1 MSNNDNTSPKKSL
14 TEALEDITEAA
25 QEIGDNVVGPITV
38 KAKDTARAIAKR
50 EAISAARNI
59 HVEWLTVGRSQW
71 LYGEQRKLNRMEA
84 HELEFHLRRMW
95 AITLLDNMQ
104 SYGFNWEGI
113 RKLTG
118 KTRQTWNNVTNSG
131 FVPLDVLK
139 LPTDSKRRQDA
150 IAAQR
155 YRPVTNAFIRKVV
168 TEIQKANYSVHTNAL
183 LYAFTHG
190 LTVWSNDFLDQH
202 GTDDWVVDRLGTD
215 GLTYFNDAKDEDVS
229 ACCALKGP
237 DGDTV
242 QMDMFPLL
250 GIDDRVVNDHFAHE
264 AVIDVELCAYG
275 YADDKTK
282 QPNERAKMALERWR
296 NERAA
301 IAGRDD
307 FIEYE
312 PTDPNEFRA
321 PKAPQEKPVQPTVK
335 IGSNSEDTTD
345 SIIKRDDGTPP
356 NADLGGFYIFNRPI
370 ELLPQ
375 MADDKGQ
382 IKLTV
387 VVQMDEDGK
396 KPKGVVTTDN
406 KGWFHWS

>member
-1 MSNNDNTSPKKSL
+1 MSNNDKTPPKKSL

-25 QEIGDNVVGPITV
+25 QEINDNVVGPIKV
-38 KAKDTARAIAKR
+38 KAKNTARAIAQR
-50 EAISAARNI
+50 EAVKAARNH
-59 HVEWLTVGRSQW
+59 HVEALTVGRNVW
-71 LYGEQRKLNRMEA
+71 WRGEQIRLGQEA
-84 HELEFHLRRMW
+84 RHELEFHLRRMW
-95 AITLLDNMQ
+95 AITFLANMK
-104 SYGFNWEGI
+104 SHGFNWDGI

-118 KTRQTWNNVTNSG
+118 KTRQTWNNVTHSG
-131 FVPLDVLK
+131 FVPLHILK
-139 LPTDSKRRQDA
+139 LPSDSEERREYMDGES
-150 IAAQR
+150 
-155 YRPVTNAFIRKVV
+155 YRPVTNSFIRKV
-168 TEIQKANYSVHTNAL
+168 TEETQKANYTIHTHAF
-183 LYAFTHG
+183 LYACSHG
-190 LTVWSNDFLDQH
+190 MTVWENDFLELEGDDQFVI
-202 GTDDWVVDRLGTD
+202 GRLGAD
-215 GLTYFNDAKDEDVS
+215 GVNYFNDAKSDEVS
-229 ACCALKGP
+229 VCAAIMGP
-237 DGDTV
+237 NGETKSLEV
-242 QMDMFPLL
+242 FPLL
-250 GIDDRVVNDHFAHE
+250 GIDDRVLNDHFAHE
-264 AVIDVELCAYG
+264 EAINVELVAYG
-275 YADDKTK
+275 YANEKTK
-282 QPNERAKMALERWR
+282 EPNERAKMALERWR
-296 NERAA
+296 NERDA
-301 IAGRDD
+301 IAGRDN

-335 IGSNSEDTTD
+335 IGSKSEDTTD